1 MILRRTATLKKK
13 RDLEPA
19 TADRI
24 IEAAIPLFAIK
35 GYAGVTVREVL
46 DAANISNIG
55 AISYYFEGK
64 EGLYTAIL
72 KSHFESTVILAE
84 SVNNSQDSPVEKLRY
99 TIRSIAAAYQRSP
112 HKLKLISNEVSNPT
126 CCFEAIKE
134 YIIRIQSISQSIIR
148 EGIDQGYFRPDAD
161 PGCLTLAMHGIAQF
175 PFLLPNFSNTLLPDR
190 DDKYDYYIAQATD
203 YLLQGILVSPQRT
216 P

>member
-1 MILRRTATLKKK
+1 LKKK
-13 RDLEPA
+13 RHLESD

-24 IEAAIPLFAIK
+24 IEAAIPLFATK
-35 GYAGVTVREVL
+35 GFAGVTVREVL
-46 DAANISNIG
+46 DAADISNIG

-72 KSHFESTVILAE
+72 KSHFESTIILAE
-84 SVNNSQDSPVEKLRY
+84 SVNNRQDSPVEKLRY
-99 TIRSIAAAYQRSP
+99 IIRSIAAAYQRSP

-134 YIIRIQSISQSIIR
+134 YIIKIQSISQSIIR
-148 EGIDQGYFRPDAD
+148 DGIDQGYFRPDAD
-161 PGCLTLAMHGIAQF
+161 PGCLTLTMHSIAQF
-175 PFLLPNFSNTLLPDR
+175 PFLMPNFSNTLLSDR
-190 DDKYDYYIAQATD
+190 DDKYDYYISQATD
-203 YLLQGILVSPQRT
+203 YLLQGILASPQCI